1 MIKTHSDDPDV
12 EAAAHRA
19 AEIVQ
24 QVLRE
29 LPQAETFDYGG
40 HNLHLGEYEVCTR
53 CTAPI
58 AEAQAA
64 GLTLQRKAHAEKDPV
79 VAEHLALAARLFRL
93 EGDIAAIRAELHN
106 GQGSE
111 RILNELLAFTHERQI
126 HDSFD
131 HSHHGGN

>member
-12 EAAAHRA
+12 EATAHRA

-24 QVLRE
+24 QVLKE
-29 LPQAETFDYGG
+29 LPNVDTFDYGG
-40 HNLHLGEYEVCTR
+40 HNLHIGEYGVCAR

-58 AEAQAA
+58 ANAQAA
-64 GLTLQRKAHAEKDPV
+64 GLALQHKADAEEDPV

-111 RILNELLAFTHERQI
+111 RILNELLAFTHDRQI

>member
-24 QVLRE
+24 QVLQE
-29 LPQAETFDYGG
+29 LPKADTFDYGG
-40 HNLHLGEYEVCTR
+40 HNLHLGEYDVCTR
-53 CTAPI
+53 CTGPI

-64 GLTLQRKAHAEKDPV
+64 GLALQRKAHAETDPV

-111 RILNELLAFTHERQI
+111 RILNELLAFTSDRQI
-126 HDSFD
+126 HDSYD